1 MISVDFY
8 GVDFTTF
15 GCGVDNVD
23 ATGSGDDVSHKW
35 DLYSLCLDVLDMMPQ

>member
-8 GVDFTTF
+8 GVDFKIF

-23 ATGSGDDVSHKW
+23 ASDSGDDVCYGCVICSHRMGVW
-35 DLYSLCLDVLDMMPQ
+35 DMTLQ